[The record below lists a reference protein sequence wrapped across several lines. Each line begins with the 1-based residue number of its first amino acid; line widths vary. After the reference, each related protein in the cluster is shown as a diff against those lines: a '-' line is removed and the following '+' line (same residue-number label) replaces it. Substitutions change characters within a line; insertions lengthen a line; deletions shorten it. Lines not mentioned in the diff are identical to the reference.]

1 MSVYL
6 IVVPLV
12 FIVDVDVVVVAVVV
26 FGVSLA
32 TTGSTASRRRNRST
46 KGCIIALA
54 IRFRIIADPVLGSVL
69 SNFSR
74 PPEVVILSAKGQQ
87 LSFFSPHKQ

>member
-1 MSVYL
+1 MSVCL
-6 IVVPLV
+6 IVVPSV
-12 FIVDVDVVVVAVVV
+12 FIVDFVVVVVVAVV

-32 TTGSTASRRRNRST
+32 TTGSPASRRRNRSI

>member
-87 LSFFSPHKQ
+87 LSFFSPHQQ